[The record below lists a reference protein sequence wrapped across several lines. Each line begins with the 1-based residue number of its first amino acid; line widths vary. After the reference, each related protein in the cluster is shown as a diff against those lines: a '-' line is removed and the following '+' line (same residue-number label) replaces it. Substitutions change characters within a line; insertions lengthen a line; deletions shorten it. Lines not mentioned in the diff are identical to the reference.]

1 MMDDRIRRAAL
12 RAAQKTAIIVSLSG
26 CYDMH
31 GRPLPA
37 PTADAG
43 APIVADA
50 APTADAPTLVPDAGA
65 PPLPCGEL
73 LPSLAITLPEPV
85 DGAWA
90 WGAHFT
96 DERARLDATVGGC
109 CMELEEAASV
119 GAPLVETG
127 APLAMA
133 CCDVITSAQML
144 VPFSSL
150 GCTPWGPPCPP
161 EMPEEDEPAT
171 A

>member
-1 MMDDRIRRAAL
+1 MDERIRRAAL

-26 CYDMH
+26 CYAMH
-31 GRPLPA
+31 GRPLA
-37 PTADAG
+37 PGADAG
-43 APIVADA
+43 AAVSADA
-50 APTADAPTLVPDAGA
+50 SLAGDTPPAPLDAGP
-65 PPLPCGEL
+65 PPLPCADL
-73 LPSLAITLPEPV
+73 LPSLAITLPEPPG
-85 DGAWA
+85 DSWA

-96 DERARLDATVGGC
+96 EERARLDPTVGGC
-109 CMELEEAASV
+109 CMELEEAASA
-119 GAPLVETG
+119 GTPLVETG

-161 EMPEEDEPAT
+161 EMPADLDLAS